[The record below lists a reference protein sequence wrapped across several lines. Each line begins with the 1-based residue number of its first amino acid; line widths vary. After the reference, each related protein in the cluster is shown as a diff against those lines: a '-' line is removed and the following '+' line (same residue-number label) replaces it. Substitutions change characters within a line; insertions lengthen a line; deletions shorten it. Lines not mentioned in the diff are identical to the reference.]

1 MLYWTNFI
9 MKSYDDGKPWLCAS
23 YDGCL
28 TLDEAIRNIEK
39 QRKNYIVLSAWI
51 DIFENNEKKTI
62 FHECYLDAI
71 GNVAKLDDLNQ

>member
-9 MKSYDDGKPWLCAS
+9 MKSYEDGKPRLCAS

-28 TLDEAIRNIEK
+28 TLDEAMHNIEK

-51 DIFENNEKKTI
+51 DTFENGEKKTI
-62 FHECYLDAI
+62 FHECYLDCM
-71 GNVAKLDDLNQ
+71 GNVRKPDDCY